1 MDVVLVMLGVFVIA
15 FAFAPLGLGGGMLFV
30 PLLHY
35 ALKQPIDGT
44 TLAISLAL
52 TWAVSIGSGAR
63 HRREGFY
70 DKDATMSTL
79 YGAVVGALIGVGVV
93 NALGN
98 DLDASFKLISVFVL
112 VWALVK
118 TWRKQR
124 DTGLQTIT
132 HESRNGSMNH
142 FKLRLGGGFGG
153 MLSSLLGVGAG
164 VIYVPTLQH
173 QAGLG
178 ARASIGSSLTIMT
191 AVVPVAIFALLTT
204 AQGGLVQ
211 QLGGLAWWFYLLPAL
226 AFFGATVGATFG
238 ITKVSQER
246 IMLLFMFM
254 IAVVLIRYLVDVV
267 DIMT

>member
-35 ALKQPIDGT
+35 ALDEPIDGT

-63 HRREGFY
+63 HRRDGFY
-70 DKDATMSTL
+70 DKDATMPTL
-79 YGAVVGALIGVGVV
+79 YGAVVGALLGVGVV
-93 NALGN
+93 NALGD
-98 DLDASFKLISVFVL
+98 DLDASFKSISVFVL

-124 DTGLQTIT
+124 ESGLQTIT
-132 HESRNGSMNH
+132 REGHGGSMNL

-164 VIYVPTLQH
+164 VIYVPILQH
-173 QAGLG
+173 QAGLS
-178 ARASIGSSLTIMT
+178 ARTSIGSSLTIMT
-191 AVVPVAIFALLTT
+191 AVVPMAILALLTT
-204 AQGGLVQ
+204 APGGPVE
-211 QLGGLAWWFYLLPAL
+211 QLRGLAWWFYLLPAL
-226 AFFGATVGATFG
+226 AFFGATAGAIFG
-238 ITKVSQER
+238 ITKMSQEKV
-246 IMLLFMFM
+246 MLLFMFM
-254 IAVVLIRYLVDVV
+254 VAVVLIRYLVDLVG
-267 DIMT
+267 IIA

>member
-35 ALKQPIDGT
+35 ALKQPIDST

-70 DKDATMSTL
+70 DRDATMPTL
-79 YGAVVGALIGVGVV
+79 YGAVVGALIGVGIV

-98 DLDASFKLISVFVL
+98 DLDASFKSISVFVL

-124 DTGLQTIT
+124 DGGLQTIT
-132 HESRNGSMNH
+132 HEGHNGSMNH

-164 VIYVPTLQH
+164 VIYVPILQH
-173 QAGLG
+173 QAGLS

-191 AVVPVAIFALLTT
+191 AVVPVAILALLTT
-204 AQGGLVQ
+204 APGGPVE

-226 AFFGATVGATFG
+226 AFFGATAGAIFG
-238 ITKVSQER
+238 ITKMSQEKV
-246 IMLLFMFM
+246 MLLFMFM
-254 IAVVLIRYLVDVV
+254 IAVVLIRYLVDLV
-267 DIMT
+267 DIIA

>member
-1 MDVVLVMLGVFVIA
+1 M
-15 FAFAPLGLGGGMLFV
+15 
-30 PLLHY
+30 
-35 ALKQPIDGT
+35 
-44 TLAISLAL
+44 
-52 TWAVSIGSGAR
+52 
-63 HRREGFY
+63 
-70 DKDATMSTL
+70 
-79 YGAVVGALIGVGVV
+79 
-93 NALGN
+93 
-98 DLDASFKLISVFVL
+98 
-112 VWALVK
+112 
-118 TWRKQR
+118 
-124 DTGLQTIT
+124 
-132 HESRNGSMNH
+132 
-142 FKLRLGGGFGG
+142 
-153 MLSSLLGVGAG
+153 
-164 VIYVPTLQH
+164 PTLQH

-204 AQGGLVQ
+204 APGGLVQ